1 MTGDQYDLEAYVLG
15 AAVAIRESS
24 AWLSTALTLLNA
36 IDVRT
41 TVLPDLAVYLADLA
55 HELDPTHT
63 RVPTE
68 EMHRAPEPET
78 E

>member
-24 AWLSTALTLLNA
+24 AWLSTAITLLNA

-41 TVLPDLAVYLADLA
+41 TVLPDLAVYLADLS
-55 HELDPTHT
+55 HELDGTHL
-63 RVPTE
+63 RVE
-68 EMHRAPEPET
+68 EMHRAPQPET